1 MSSTKAN
8 LREEVRQLADE
19 AFRQKLIS
27 GHGDGEYSNKYQIIF
42 QGRPRHYELEY
53 ARDFLRDRLI
63 RNSLEQLLENQC

>member
-8 LREEVRQLADE
+8 LRDEVRHLADA

-53 ARDFLRDRLI
+53 ARDFLENLLV
-63 RNSLEQLLENQC
+63 RNSLEQLFEKQC

>member
-8 LREEVRQLADE
+8 LRDEVRHLADA

-53 ARDFLRDRLI
+53 ARDFLKNLLVRS
-63 RNSLEQLLENQC
+63 SLEQLFEKQC

>member
-1 MSSTKAN
+1 MSSTKAD
-8 LREEVRQLADE
+8 LRNEVRHLADS

-53 ARDFLRDRLI
+53 ARDYLKDLLV
-63 RNSLEQLLENQC
+63 RNSLEQLFEKQC

>member
-8 LREEVRQLADE
+8 LRDEVRHLADA

-53 ARDFLRDRLI
+53 ARDFLKNLLI
-63 RNSLEQLLENQC
+63 RNSLEQLFEKQC